1 MAEPA
6 CAGPYIASLSFHRML
21 GERMGVGLYRIDIV
35 ALNGLFEV
43 GHRVL
48 D

>member
-1 MAEPA
+1 
-6 CAGPYIASLSFHRML
+6 ML

-35 ALNGLFEV
+35 ALNGLLKV
-43 GHRVL
+43 GHRVP